1 MIFFVLASG
10 FSVVAQTFT
19 SVQTGDWDDTDT
31 WGTTG
36 ITDDYP
42 AFGDEVT
49 ITSNHV
55 ISINALAQAGAV
67 SIEGSASITLNNT
80 LIVSNLEM
88 SGTSSISGS
97 GSLSSFGNF
106 SIPSGTVSIN
116 GGSISSTGISLGS
129 ASLTIGAASLNV
141 TGNTSI
147 SGTITFTSSTGTKEF
162 RNVIVNAGGT
172 WNNTS
177 TESFTTR
184 NITNNGTWNG
194 CGNTTDCSY
203 TISGT
208 RIISGANEISI
219 PILIVNG
226 TVSNTAVLE
235 ITNQLSG
242 TGTLRNGSA
251 AISGTLEFNGDGPFT
266 IATPDFSTFMN
277 TVAYTDAGSVTAIA
291 TTYRNLTIN
300 KSANEVSLGGQ
311 TTVSNSLTLSS
322 GNLVLG
328 AHNLILAEAAS
339 PTDASSASFIQ
350 DTGAGVVR
358 REVSATGIPL
368 YVPIGG
374 NNFSPITLTLNE
386 ATFGASPSV
395 DFSISDSAH
404 PQRDRDN
411 RGDSPAGD
419 DDGTVSTDYLDV
431 YWTVAGN
438 DISSPVF
445 TAEYTY
451 DASDFSQTTES
462 NLVPALYRSVGGTL
476 DWLAVG
482 SVNATNN
489 KVSMDSGDGF
499 GDLYA
504 MDNTLERLPVHLI
517 SFAGK
522 PSKKSVVLN
531 WVTASEENNNY
542 FEVERSLDGISF
554 EKIGEVTGVGNS
566 SSIQNYRFI
575 DRFPLSGRLYY
586 RLRQVDF
593 NGTFEYSEVISVTF
607 EGLES
612 ALHLSIFPNPVQ
624 TNRMVSIGLNADAI
638 GQPFILKVLSL
649 NGEELINRSLESN
662 TDLELDLSSFKPGLY
677 LVHALFNGERLSKK
691 LLIN

>member
-10 FSVVAQTFT
+10 FSVFAQTFT

-67 SIEGSASITLNNT
+67 SIEGSASIILNNT

-147 SGTITFTSSTGTKEF
+147 SGIITFTSSTGTKEF

-277 TVAYTDAGSVTAIA
+277 TVAYTEAGSVTAIA

-311 TTVSNSLTLSS
+311 TTVSNNLTLSH

-328 AHNLILAEAAS
+328 AHNLILTEAAS
-339 PTDASSASFIQ
+339 PTDASLASFIQ

-368 YVPIGG
+368 YVPIGA
-374 NNFSPITLTLNE
+374 I
-386 ATFGASPSV
+386 
-395 DFSISDSAH
+395 ISL
-404 PQRDRDN
+404 Q
-411 RGDSPAGD
+411 
-419 DDGTVSTDYLDV
+419 
-431 YWTVAGN
+431 
-438 DISSPVF
+438 
-445 TAEYTY
+445 
-451 DASDFSQTTES
+451 
-462 NLVPALYRSVGGTL
+462 
-476 DWLAVG
+476 
-482 SVNATNN
+482 
-489 KVSMDSGDGF
+489 
-499 GDLYA
+499 
-504 MDNTLERLPVHLI
+504 
-517 SFAGK
+517 
-522 PSKKSVVLN
+522 
-531 WVTASEENNNY
+531 
-542 FEVERSLDGISF
+542 
-554 EKIGEVTGVGNS
+554 
-566 SSIQNYRFI
+566 
-575 DRFPLSGRLYY
+575 
-586 RLRQVDF
+586 
-593 NGTFEYSEVISVTF
+593 
-607 EGLES
+607 
-612 ALHLSIFPNPVQ
+612 LH
-624 TNRMVSIGLNADAI
+624 
-638 GQPFILKVLSL
+638 
-649 NGEELINRSLESN
+649 
-662 TDLELDLSSFKPGLY
+662 
-677 LVHALFNGERLSKK
+677 
-691 LLIN
+691 